1 MLKNFDIIIISTIEE
16 RREGLVMIKLIA
28 SDMDGTLLND
38 DHMISEENLK
48 AIRKAQEM
56 GRHFTI
62 ITGRDYDGVKSYLKE
77 HNLRCECILNNGAE
91 YRDVD
96 GNVIESVYM
105 NKESVKI
112 VFDILNEAGLYI
124 QLMTNNGLYVTNKES
139 DKRALI
145 DRFMSFNPKMSE
157 SEVIEFIEKF
167 QKERGV
173 KFIHNIHEVLESNI
187 EILKILTFDNDEEL
201 IKKLK
206 DELKAKTSD
215 LAVVSTFSHDIEI
228 SHIEAQKGLIL
239 AKAIKKIGIDK
250 SEVIVLG
257 DSFNDY
263 SMFTEFENSYAMG
276 NAITEIKKIAKYIT
290 DTNNNDGVA
299 KAIYKSL
306 EL

>member
-1 MLKNFDIIIISTIEE
+1 
-16 RREGLVMIKLIA
+16 MIKLIA

-62 ITGRDYDGVKSYLKE
+62 VTGRDYGAVKSYLE
-77 HNLRCECILNNGAE
+77 ECDLRCECILSNGAE

-112 VFDILNEAGLYI
+112 VFDILNEAGLCI
-124 QLMTNNGLYVTNKES
+124 QLMTNKGSYVTNKES
-139 DKRALI
+139 DKKAII
-145 DRFMSFNPKMSE
+145 DRFKLFNPKMTE
-157 SEVIEFIEKF
+157 EEVVEFVEKF
-167 QKERGV
+167 HKQRGM
-173 KFIHNIHEVLESNI
+173 KLIDNIYGILENDV
-187 EILKILTFDNDEEL
+187 EILKIVTFDNDEKL
-201 IKKLK
+201 IARLKEKLR
-206 DELKAKTSD
+206 ENTSD
-215 LAVVSTFSHDIEI
+215 LAVASTFANDIEI
-228 SHIEAQKGLIL
+228 SDIKAQKGLIL
-239 AKAIKKIGIDK
+239 AKTIKKMGIDK

-263 SMFTEFENSYAMG
+263 SMFTEFENSYAME
-276 NAITEIKKIAKYIT
+276 NAIPEIKEIAKYVT
-290 DTNNNDGVA
+290 DSNNNDGVA

-306 EL
+306 KI

>member
-1 MLKNFDIIIISTIEE
+1 
-16 RREGLVMIKLIA
+16 MIKLIA

-62 ITGRDYDGVKSYLKE
+62 VTGRDYGAVKSYLE
-77 HNLRCECILNNGAE
+77 ECDLRCECILSNGAE

-112 VFDILNEAGLYI
+112 VFDILNEAGLCI
-124 QLMTNNGLYVTNKES
+124 QLMTNKGSYVTNKES
-139 DKRALI
+139 DKKAII
-145 DRFMSFNPKMSE
+145 DRFKLFNPKMTE
-157 SEVIEFIEKF
+157 EEVVEFVEKF
-167 QKERGV
+167 HKQRGM
-173 KFIHNIHEVLESNI
+173 KLIDNIYGILENDV
-187 EILKILTFDNDEEL
+187 EILKIVTFDNDEKL
-201 IKKLK
+201 IARLKEKLR
-206 DELKAKTSD
+206 ENTSD
-215 LAVVSTFSHDIEI
+215 LAVASTFANDIEI
-228 SHIEAQKGLIL
+228 SDIKAQKGLIL
-239 AKAIKKIGIDK
+239 AKTIKKMGIDK

-263 SMFTEFENSYAMG
+263 SMFTEFENSYAME
-276 NAITEIKKIAKYIT
+276 NAIPEIKEIAKYVT
-290 DTNNNDGVA
+290 DSNNNDGVA

-306 EL
+306 EI